1 MFAAFF
7 DIVGE
12 RKDQLL
18 ADFPKVKAI
27 DTAVNYLPQIINWKA
42 TRPKT
47 SV

>member
-18 ADFPKVKAI
+18 AMYPKIKAI
-27 DTAVNYLPQIINWKA
+27 DTAVNYLPQIVNWKA
-42 TRPKT
+42 TRPSA